1 MMSNATFPAGA
12 GAPPVNP
19 PGHDVPGAPVCSE
32 AERWPEWMLEA
43 WDAGRMLARVYKSAA
58 EADAA
63 EAAAWA
69 NHYAKAD
76 AAARELYRVTR

>member
-1 MMSNATFPAGA
+1 
-12 GAPPVNP
+12 
-19 PGHDVPGAPVCSE
+19 
-32 AERWPEWMLEA
+32 MLQA

-58 EADAA
+58 EADAP

-69 NHYAKAD
+69 HHYAKAD